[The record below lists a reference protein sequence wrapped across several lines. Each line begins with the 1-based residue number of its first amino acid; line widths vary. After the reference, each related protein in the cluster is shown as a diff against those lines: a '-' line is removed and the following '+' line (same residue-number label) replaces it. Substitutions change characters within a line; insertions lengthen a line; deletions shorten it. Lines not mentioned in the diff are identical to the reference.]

1 MLEEFASLSY
11 WFSWAYCYYSLL

>member
-11 WFSWAYCYYSLL
+11 WFSWA